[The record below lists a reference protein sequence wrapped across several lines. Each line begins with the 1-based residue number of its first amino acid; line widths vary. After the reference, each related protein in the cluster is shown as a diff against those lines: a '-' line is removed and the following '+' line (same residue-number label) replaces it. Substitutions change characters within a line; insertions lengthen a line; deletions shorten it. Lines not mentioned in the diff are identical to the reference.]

1 MDPLEKFIQAKKEEL
16 AIDPPSNT
24 WGNIQD
30 KLDQDKLEANLF
42 QIKETIETSLP
53 NNSVWDN
60 IQQSLDSESLEYFIQ
75 NNANEIDKHTPNQQV
90 WNNIINKLDEEPKEI
105 QLFNTFYIKAIAASL
120 ALLIIGFISYT
131 SYFQTKNIPDQINTD
146 LSLVFQL
153 SPELEETEQYF
164 VSLIYL
170 RKSQLKGMMA
180 DQEDFQ
186 QLDQGLT
193 HLDTLYLDLKEE
205 YIESNG
211 NENVLQSLIQNLQ
224 LRLNILNQQ
233 LEILESVKNS
243 NSTKDEKD
251 HINI

>member
-1 MDPLEKFIQAKKEEL
+1 MDPLEKFIQANKEALEV
-16 AIDPPSNT
+16 DPPNIWEKIQYKLDGDSLDAEIPHIKEGLEIPIPKNDL
-24 WGNIQD
+24 WKNIQ
-30 KLDQDKLEANLF
+30 E
-42 QIKETIETSLP
+42 
-53 NNSVWDN
+53 
-60 IQQSLDSESLEYFIQ
+60 SLDDESLEYFIQ
-75 NNANEIDKHTPNQQV
+75 KNVNEIDQYTPTEQV
-90 WNNIINKLDEEPKEI
+90 WNNIINELDEEPKEI
-105 QLFNTFYIKAIAASL
+105 QLFNKFQFKAIAASL
-120 ALLIIGFISYT
+120 ALLVIGFVSYI
-131 SYFQTKNIPDQINTD
+131 SYFQTKDIPDQIHTD

-170 RKSQLKGMMA
+170 RKSQLEGMMN

-186 QLDQGLT
+186 QLDQGLG
-193 HLDTLYLDLKEE
+193 HLDSLYLDLKEE

-211 NENVLQSLIQNLQ
+211 NEHVLQSLIQNLQ

-251 HINI
+251 NINI